1 MEKKPGEMIDA
12 LRQAY
17 LEELHNISF
26 DTRYLSVCSTF
37 TNRGKPPNYFTPKR
51 DRAKELIKKFG
62 YSAKF
67 VKAGIGFYDVDN
79 WHGKENLEIHC
90 SIELDV
96 GVCRFRCGSKYGEQP
111 VGFGFA
117 QEYRN
122 LPSEK
127 KKREY
132 LQSIGESYDYIFP
145 LFANEQEIEGIL
157 KELFPMYEE
166 FKASLIVRYEA
177 LGF

>member
-1 MEKKPGEMIDA
+1 MIDA

-37 TNRGKPPNYFTPKR
+37 TNRGKPPYYFTPER

-67 VKAGIGFYDVDN
+67 VKDGLGFFKVDN
-79 WHGKENLEIHC
+79 WRGKGTVDIYCL
-90 SIELDV
+90 IELDV
-96 GVCRFRCGSKYGEQP
+96 GVCRFSCGSKYGEQP

-117 QEYRN
+117 DEYRN
-122 LPSEK
+122 LPGEK
-127 KKREY
+127 RKREY
-132 LQSIGESYDYIFP
+132 LRSIGERYDYIFP
-145 LFANEQEIEGIL
+145 NFSNEQEIEGIL
-157 KELFPMYEE
+157 KELFPMYKE
-166 FKASLIVRYEA
+166 FKAALIPRYEA